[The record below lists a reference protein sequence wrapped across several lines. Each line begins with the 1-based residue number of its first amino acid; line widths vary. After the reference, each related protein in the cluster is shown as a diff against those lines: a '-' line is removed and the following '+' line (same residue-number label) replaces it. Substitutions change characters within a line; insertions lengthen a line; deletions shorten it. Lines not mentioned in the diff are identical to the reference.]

1 MDRLLFRQL
10 WERPL
15 RVVVAVVSSVL
26 APKPLVIPQQLPP
39 SSQLLSR
46 QQLALAGF

>member
-1 MDRLLFRQL
+1 MDRLFLRQL
-10 WERPL
+10 LERPL

-26 APKPLVIPQQLPP
+26 APKPFVIPQQLPT

-46 QQLALAGF
+46 QLALPTF